1 MEAGQH
7 HRDGSPVPER
17 SPKRCALCMAIDKE
31 EIQKRTIA
39 ALAAIKAAYG
49 TEEDEYEATLFVSHH
64 LDEIESSYWE
74 ERFQSASPRPSQ
86 ILDALVLRT
95 DFEDDEDIDMF
106 DFTLPGDVTDYVI
119 CVSFDEHGKVEEISM
134 ES

>member
-1 MEAGQH
+1 
-7 HRDGSPVPER
+7 
-17 SPKRCALCMAIDKE
+17 MAIDKE

-39 ALAAIKAAYG
+39 ALAAIKVAYG
-49 TEEDEYEATLFVSHH
+49 TEEDEYGATLFVSHH

-95 DFEDDEDIDMF
+95 DFEDDQDIDMF

>member
-1 MEAGQH
+1 
-7 HRDGSPVPER
+7 
-17 SPKRCALCMAIDKE
+17 MAIDKE

-49 TEEDEYEATLFVSHH
+49 TEEDEYGATLFVSHH

-95 DFEDDEDIDMF
+95 DFEDDQDIDMF